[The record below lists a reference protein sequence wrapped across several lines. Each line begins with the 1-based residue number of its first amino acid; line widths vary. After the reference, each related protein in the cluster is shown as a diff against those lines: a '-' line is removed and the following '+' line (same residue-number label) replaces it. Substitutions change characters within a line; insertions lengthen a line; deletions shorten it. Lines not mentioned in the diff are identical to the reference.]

1 MSFFKKNNSFIIAL
15 ISSIAFLLGYLVL
28 GKSGLILSLEPGE
41 TVGDISKWC
50 ERVSPGLFREPVNA
64 LSNLGFMFLGLL
76 MFWILSKDK
85 LSDDNSNQF
94 IGLTKISILYA
105 GVSIFLGPGSL
116 LMHGTHSYW
125 GQWIDNVSMV
135 MYIIIPWL
143 LNIKHLARWSDKKF
157 FVSYISIVISFS
169 LLSWFFGTNMGINLD
184 LFGLSI
190 ALWFISEILF
200 RFWSPL
206 LRWSSGFIGFLVAAI
221 FGIMP
226 SEIFNNVFEYWWI
239 ILFWLPAIL
248 STHPPTNIRDY
259 NPWFFLG
266 TASYIIAFSI
276 WLQGYPG
283 TKFCNPDSIIQP
295 HGIWHLLTAFA
306 TLCFFK
312 FLRTE
317 RLLDK

>member
-15 ISSIAFLLGYLVL
+15 ISSIVFLLGYLVL

-94 IGLTKISILYA
+94 VGLTKISILYA

-157 FVSYISIVISFS
+157 FVSYISIVTSFS

-206 LRWSSGFIGFLVAAI
+206 LRWASGFTGFLVAAI

-226 SEIFNNVFEYWWI
+226 SEIFNNAFDYWWI

-248 STHPPTNIRDY
+248 STYPPTNIRDY